1 MYFIPNLSKFRCATP
16 SISPTVTIFVPKTID
31 FAPKRPPESSVQP
44 TFMIMVSSATRIM
57 EAVVKI
63 RKSVILIYQVLPS
76 DAERS
81 QVRT

>member
-57 EAVVKI
+57 EAGCQDKEE
-63 RKSVILIYQVLPS
+63 RHPHLPS
-76 DAERS
+76 ASKR
-81 QVRT
+81 RGT